1 MVLLRDIVKGFGNF
15 DALDQLGVDRRNHGA
30 DNGVEDGFETVNV
43 DTDLRIDDLG
53 GTLVT

>member
-15 DALDQLGVDRRNHGA
+15 DALDQLSVDRRNHGA

-43 DTDLRIDDLG
+43 DIDLRIDDLG